1 MIELARPIRVGFWKS
16 TATTPTGS
24 AASLLGLLLESVRVE
39 DFDPDVRKFVDQKW
53 DSEERRIVVA
63 YVEDRRFRSTTYFGH
78 SPCRFC
84 GKDNGVA
91 DFTDKTYVWPEGFGH
106 YLREHGV
113 RPPLEF
119 VAHVRRRLR
128 DGLR

>member
-1 MIELARPIRVGFWKS
+1 MIELVRPIRVGFWRPVTQPAKS
-16 TATTPTGS
+16 AK
-24 AASLLGLLLESVRVE
+24 SLLGQLLEGLDDCLSPE
-39 DFDPDVRKFVDQKW
+39 PDVRKFVSRNW
-53 DSEERRIVVA
+53 NAEERQVVA
-63 YVEDRRFRSTTYFGH
+63 EYVEDQRFRSAVYFG
-78 SPCRFC
+78 SSRCRFC
-84 GKDNGVA
+84 GKENGVA

-106 YLREHGV
+106 YLREHSV